1 MTETTLKT
9 KSQVKVTESVD
20 GSVKITQ
27 PTGKHHAGVTV
38 LLESDDMVRHQAA
51 GFVNFLQEYAVV
63 GLALGFIVGQQANG
77 VVKQFVASFVDPLSR
92 FWLGTDLSK
101 KTATIHDGTA
111 PITIPWGAFVYALLE
126 FFIVLLAMYIVIK
139 AFKLDRFATKKE
151 KEAKK

>member
-1 MTETTLKT
+1 MAETTKT
-9 KSQVKVTESVD
+9 ASQVKVTETVD

-27 PTGKHHAGVTV
+27 PKGRRHSGVTV
-38 LLESDDMVRHQAA
+38 LLDSDDMVRHQAA

-101 KTATIHDGTA
+101 KTAVIHDGTA
-111 PITIPWGAFVYALLE
+111 PIVIPWGAFVYALLE
-126 FFIVLLAMYIVIK
+126 FFIVLLTMYLVIK
-139 AFKLDRFATKKE
+139 LFKLDRFTKKKD